1 MSEQIE
7 VIDMDDEAFEAHI
20 AELDA
25 KIEDNEANDG
35 DVDEFKAL
43 LEKKSEVS
51 KQRDDAKKD
60 RDTRQQSHRD
70 DLKQVAA
77 EATTLEAKL
86 AAGLAPDDEAD
97 VLARLAFVEDRRAT
111 LETGLPFA
119 GISTGKLEGDLEAVE
134 LQREVLWSE
143 LRAAEDNKGS
153 RPAHYRKV
161 KGDYEALAE
170 KQATLRTE
178 LQSRELQEMNK
189 VLGRQAAE
197 RHAERMLRAEDAQAV
212 NEADEGRKE
221 TKREDLAESYAA
233 RLSLRIPIVEQQLWR
248 KAEENVA
255 HALVSPSGGVEPGYA
270 GKNQK
275 IRNDEKKI
283 EERIEHEH
291 QRRRL
296 IPRGWT
302 FPTKGESQ

>member
-1 MSEQIE
+1 
-7 VIDMDDEAFEAHI
+7 
-20 AELDA
+20 
-25 KIEDNEANDG
+25 
-35 DVDEFKAL
+35 
-43 LEKKSEVS
+43 
-51 KQRDDAKKD
+51 
-60 RDTRQQSHRD
+60 
-70 DLKQVAA
+70 
-77 EATTLEAKL
+77 
-86 AAGLAPDDEAD
+86 
-97 VLARLAFVEDRRAT
+97 

-119 GISTGKLEGDLEAVE
+119 GISTGKLEGHLEAVE

-197 RHAERMLRAEDAQAV
+197 RHAERELRAEDEKAIS
-212 NEADEGRKE
+212 EADERRRG
-221 TKREDLAESYAA
+221 TKKEDLAETFAA
-233 RLSLRIPIVEQQLWR
+233 RLSLRIPVVEQRLWR
-248 KAEENVA
+248 TAEQNVA
-255 HALVSPSGGVEPGYA
+255 HALVSPSQAVEA
-270 GKNQK
+270 GRPVRDRKL
-275 IRNDEKKI
+275 REDEAKI
-283 EERIEHEH
+283 EERIKHEQAN

-302 FPTKGESQ
+302 FPASDPRG

>member
-1 MSEQIE
+1 LEKNKSDDGE
-7 VIDMDDEAFEAHI
+7 VEEH
-20 AELDA
+20 
-25 KIEDNEANDG
+25 
-35 DVDEFKAL
+35 KAL
-43 LEKKSEVS
+43 LDERTEVR
-51 KQRDDAKKD
+51 KQRDEAKTQ
-60 RDTRQQSHRD
+60 RETRQKGVREALTD
-70 DLKQVAA
+70 YRA
-77 EATTLEAKL
+77 EATRLETKLAASDLDPADEADLRARYAFVVDRRSTLEA
-86 AAGLAPDDEAD
+86 
-97 VLARLAFVEDRRAT
+97 
-111 LETGLPFA
+111 GLPFA
-119 GISTGKLEGDLEAVE
+119 GIQTEKLKGDLEAVE

-143 LRAAEDNKGS
+143 LKAAEDNKVS

-161 KGDYEALAE
+161 EREFNALADR
-170 KQATLRTE
+170 QATLRTE

-189 VLGRQAAE
+189 VLGYQAAV